1 MASVFSKIING
12 QIPSYKVAENHLFYA
27 FLDIEPLQP
36 GHTLVVPK
44 IEIDKWYDAPDNYL
58 QEALLFSKKIA
69 QAIEKAFTCERCG
82 LSIIGLEV
90 HHMHIHLIPI
100 STAQHINFT
109 QKPQAPTAQEL
120 QQAQQQLL
128 AALARV

>member
-1 MASVFSKIING
+1 MASIFSKIITG
-12 QIPSYKVAENHLFYA
+12 EIPSYKIAENDLFYA
-27 FLDIEPLQP
+27 FLDIEPLQL

-44 IEIDKWYDAPDNYL
+44 LEVDKWYQAPNEYL
-58 QEALLFSKKIA
+58 QEALLFSKRIA
-69 QAIEKAFTCERCG
+69 EAIEKAFPCERCG

-109 QKPQAPTAQEL
+109 QKPQAPTK
-120 QQAQQQLL
+120 QALEQSQQQLL
-128 AALARV
+128 TALAAL